1 MSLPSAVIETQ
12 VVCSARILRVK
23 VAGGFAVRVRF
34 VLSATNELAADEDEA
49 GLEVPVVA
57 EALVDVDVV
66 AAEDFSTDGFAA
78 GEDCA
83 IVGEG
88 AAGGFT
94 AGAGDCTAVVEGS
107 GLEAAEFGAEP
118 WER

>member
-1 MSLPSAVIETQ
+1 
-12 VVCSARILRVK
+12 
-23 VAGGFAVRVRF
+23 VAGGVAVRVRL
-34 VLSATNELAADEDEA
+34 VLSATNELAADEEEA
-49 GLEVPVVA
+49 GLEGPVVA

-66 AAEDFSTDGFAA
+66 AAEDSTDGFAA

-88 AAGGFT
+88 AAAGFT

-107 GLEAAEFGAEP
+107 GLEEATEFGAEP
-118 WER
+118 WDR